1 MSEED
6 NSQKV
11 RIKWHNITM
20 NLALL
25 WKFAYVP
32 SAMHTPTATH
42 YKTKRKITYRYR

>member
-25 WKFAYVP
+25 WNAYVYAYVP

-42 YKTKRKITYRYR
+42 